1 MPVELGRRQIIYVTL
16 LLVVFASFLS
26 FYRVDEALHEDS
38 VLWYGAVK
46 HFWAAIARGDFANTR
61 PYPHPGV
68 TLMWISGLFMK
79 LDGTLAAD
87 ISPVGVFAVKLPGAL
102 IGVLSAALTF
112 PLAIACLGQSQWRP
126 ALVLA
131 LLLVTD
137 AALVEQARIG
147 QLDMAALGLAWLGAW
162 TAILAYERGSWRWAL
177 GAGPLF
183 AASALCKL
191 SYGAVP
197 ATLLPILAATTVL
210 DRFRDKRGLMVAF
223 LVSVSAA
230 LAFWLMWPA
239 LWVSPVR
246 TLHRVIHETV
256 ALANHGHPH
265 VVDGQRVRDPGLSYY
280 PSAIASVAPPETLI
294 LAAFGLVALGFLP
307 RLRKHYCWLL
317 LSFIPYL
324 LMVVLASKK
333 HARYASPALSM
344 LCLLAGASIE
354 WLTPRL
360 QAWSKR
366 MPFAPMALLALLF
379 VGRYV
384 RDVRLLPE
392 AEPCTPWPGVE
403 CGRPQDK
410 NFMREMALGIASD
423 WQARGR
429 TQKPH
434 VFVGQPQ
441 LMSPW
446 LRAKKARS
454 PQVADYV
461 VVWDKEFDDPESGS
475 MGQRSRERFG
485 RLGKEL
491 LVVRRSGRV
500 VARVFRKAR

>member
-1 MPVELGRRQIIYVTL
+1 MPVELGRRQVVYITL
-16 LLVVFASFLS
+16 LLVVLSSFLC

-38 VLWYGAVK
+38 VLWFDGVQR
-46 HFWAAIARGDFANTR
+46 FWAALVRGDFAKTR

-68 TLMWISGLFMK
+68 TLMWISGLYLK
-79 LDGTLAAD
+79 LKGMLTAD

-112 PLAIACLGQSQWRP
+112 PLALACLGRSQWRP
-126 ALVLA
+126 ALVLS

-137 AALVEQARIG
+137 GALMEQARMG

-162 TAILAYERGSWRWAL
+162 GAILAYEHDSWGWAL
-177 GAGPLF
+177 GAGALF

-191 SYGAVP
+191 SYGVIP
-197 ATLLPILAATTVL
+197 ATLLLILAGTTVL
-210 DRFRDKRGLMVAF
+210 ARFRDKRGLKIAF
-223 LVSVSAA
+223 LTSISAVV
-230 LAFWLMWPA
+230 AFWLMWPA
-239 LWVSPVR
+239 LWSSPLR
-246 TLHRVIHETV
+246 TLHSVIHQTL

-265 VVDGQRVRDPGLSYY
+265 VVNGHRVRDPGLLYY
-280 PSAIASVAPPETLI
+280 PSAVASVAPPETLI
-294 LAAFGLVALGFLP
+294 LAVFGCAALGFLP

-317 LSFIPYL
+317 VSFLPYL
-324 LMVVLASKK
+324 VMVMLASKK
-333 HARYASPALSM
+333 HARYASPALPL

-354 WLTPRL
+354 WLTPRVR
-360 QAWSKR
+360 AWAKL
-366 MPFAPMALLALLF
+366 MPLAPVTLLALVF
-379 VGRYV
+379 AGRYV

-392 AEPCTPWPGVE
+392 GEPCTPWPGAE

-423 WQARGR
+423 WRARGR
-429 TQKPH
+429 SARPRI
-434 VFVGQPQ
+434 FVAQPQ

-454 PQVADYV
+454 PHVADYV

-475 MGQRSRERFG
+475 MGQKSRERFG

-491 LVVRRSGRV
+491 LIVRHSGHV
-500 VARVFRKAR
+500 VARVFRKAG